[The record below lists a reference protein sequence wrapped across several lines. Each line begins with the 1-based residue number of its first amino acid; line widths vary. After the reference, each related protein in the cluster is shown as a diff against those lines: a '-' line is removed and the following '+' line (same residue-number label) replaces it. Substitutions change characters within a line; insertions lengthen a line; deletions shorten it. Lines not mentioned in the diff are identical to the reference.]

1 MSHKKNISKEDIEKH
16 YYSTRNNLKQA
27 SIILGCSVTV
37 LRKWIFT
44 YGMSPKKTTWRLN
57 EFKDSRYIQ
66 PKKELLSLDL
76 IKKYYLEAPVNM
88 TTGAKNAG
96 CSVEFMRRSLA
107 HHGISGKKKSWNINR
122 KRKIEVLNDKEWLG
136 NELKTKSMYQ
146 IANELGSTQGNVAYY
161 SHKHGLVE
169 LDIDLSRRIKNGMK
183 KTAPNGRLGKDTS
196 HWLGGIRHYSSGYV
210 GILSPDHPYASKDGY
225 VMEHR
230 LVMEKKLGRYLLS
243 TEIVHH
249 INGNK
254 SDNRPENLRLVENH
268 KKHAEIHAD
277 AVKEVDRLRKLLISH
292 GINPDEQKP
301 IE

>member
-1 MSHKKNISKEDIEKH
+1 
-16 YYSTRNNLKQA
+16 
-27 SIILGCSVTV
+27 
-37 LRKWIFT
+37 
-44 YGMSPKKTTWRLN
+44 
-57 EFKDSRYIQ
+57 
-66 PKKELLSLDL
+66 
-76 IKKYYLEAPVNM
+76 
-88 TTGAKNAG
+88 
-96 CSVEFMRRSLA
+96 
-107 HHGISGKKKSWNINR
+107 
-122 KRKIEVLNDKEWLG
+122 
-136 NELKTKSMYQ
+136 
-146 IANELGSTQGNVAYY
+146 
-161 SHKHGLVE
+161 
-169 LDIDLSRRIKNGMK
+169 MK